1 MYKFTYPK
9 EEFDEEKIS
18 KNVIYDLILKHKS
31 MVSRIR
37 KNKNYYE
44 GHHAI
49 DGRTRVS
56 GAPNE
61 KVVCNHAKD
70 ISDTAAGYF
79 MGNPITY
86 DNSADVDIEP
96 LLLAFDKAQID
107 DTDSDLALDLSICG
121 IAYEYLYVKEGAS
134 NIDSKTLDA
143 EHCFMVVDDTIEE
156 NELFG
161 VYYWKQKNDKDN
173 RYRYKATIMTK
184 SYIYD
189 ITISGTKKN
198 ADYLESTKLP
208 HYFGDIPLIEYQN
221 NKYAIGD
228 FEQQIPLI
236 DAYNTL
242 MSDRIN
248 DKEQFI
254 DALLVLYGT
263 SLADDADEANEA
275 AKVLR
280 QNKLLELPEGA
291 KAEYLIRSL
300 DENGVEI
307 LRKAIKEDIYTF
319 SHVPNLTDENFAGN
333 SSGVAMEFK
342 LLGLEM
348 VTKIKTRYYKVGLRK
363 RIKLFCNFLNLKNIA
378 LEADSITAS
387 FARTLPKNLLELSQ
401 VITNLKGTI
410 STKSLVRLIP
420 FVEDPDNEIKQVEVE
435 KKEKAKK
442 EMLSF
447 ANNLS
452 DKEVEDGGKEA

>member
-1 MYKFTYPK
+1 MYRFTYPK
-9 EEFDEEKIS
+9 EDFDECSINKDE
-18 KNVIYDLILKHKS
+18 IYNLILKHRS
-31 MVSRIR
+31 MVGRIV
-37 KNKNYYE
+37 KNKEYYE
-44 GHHAI
+44 GKHAI
-49 DGRTRVS
+49 NGRTRVL

-86 DNSADVDIEP
+86 DNTGNESIEP
-96 LLLAFDKAQID
+96 LLIAFDKAQID
-107 DTDSDLALDLSICG
+107 DTDSDLALDLSIAG
-121 IAYEYLYVKEGAS
+121 LAYEYLYVKEGSA

-143 EHCFMVVDDTIEE
+143 ANCFMVYDDTIEE

-161 VYYWKQKNDKDN
+161 VYYWKQKDDKNN
-173 RYRYKATIMTK
+173 RHRYKATIMTEH
-184 SYIYD
+184 YIYD
-189 ITISGTKKN
+189 MTIVGNKKN
-198 ADYLESTKLP
+198 AVYNESDKKA
-208 HYFGDIPLIEYQN
+208 HFFGGIPLIEYMN
-221 NKYAIGD
+221 NKYGIGD

-254 DALLVLYGT
+254 DALLILYGT
-263 SLADDADEANEA
+263 SLADDPDEANEA
-275 AKVLR
+275 AQVLR

-300 DENGVEI
+300 DETGVEI

-363 RIKLFCNFLNLKNIA
+363 RIKLFCNFLGLKNIA

-401 VITNLKGTI
+401 VITNLQGTI
-410 STKSLVRLIP
+410 STKSLVRLVP
-420 FVEDPDNEIKQVEVE
+420 FVEDPDDEMRQVEE
-435 KKEKAKK
+435 EKNEKTKKELL
-442 EMLSF
+442 MF
-447 ANNLS
+447 GNTPPQ
-452 DKEVEDGGKEA
+452 EVKYGEA

>member
-1 MYKFTYPK
+1 MYRFTYPS
-9 EEFDEEKIS
+9 EEIIEDSIS
-18 KNVIYDLILKHKS
+18 KKVIYDFILKHRS
-31 MVSRIR
+31 MISRIE
-37 KNKNYYE
+37 KNKAYYK

-49 DGRTRVS
+49 EGRTRVS

-61 KVVCNHAKD
+61 RVICNHAKD
-70 ISDTAAGYF
+70 ISDTASGYF

-86 DNSADVDIEP
+86 DSTTNIDIEP
-96 LLLAFDKAQID
+96 LLLEFDKAQID

-121 IAYEYLYVKEGAS
+121 LAYEYLYIKKDSKEIA
-134 NIDSKTLDA
+134 SKTLDPSC
-143 EHCFMVVDDTIEE
+143 CFMVVDDTIEE

-161 VYYWKQKNDKDN
+161 VYYWKQKDDKNN
-173 RYRYKATIMTK
+173 RYRYKATIMTRHF
-184 SYIYD
+184 IYE
-189 ITISGTKKN
+189 ITISGTRKEPQYEESEKK
-198 ADYLESTKLP
+198 E
-208 HYFGDIPLIEYQN
+208 HYFGDIPLIEYLN
-221 NKYAIGD
+221 NKYGIGD

-254 DALLVLYGT
+254 DALLVLYGS
-263 SLADDADEANEA
+263 SLGDDEEEANEA
-275 AKVLR
+275 ARVLR

-363 RIKLFCNFLNLKNIA
+363 RIKLFCNYLGLKNIA
-378 LEADSITAS
+378 IEADSITAS

-420 FVEDPDNEIKQVEVE
+420 FVEDPDNEIKQVKEEEVE
-435 KKEKAKK
+435 KGRE
-442 EMLSF
+442 ELHNF
-447 ANNLS
+447 ANNIPEE
-452 DKEVEDGGKEA
+452 EVNDG